1 MPMYTSS
8 GKRWNMLSVLL
19 FGASNYVLPRAAWEF
34 TLNDFFPE
42 ISFIIGREL
51 ASGSVDAITPP
62 RLIRRQLLVVVIQ
75 AQHIISCHNVLP
87 S

>member
-62 RLIRRQLLVVVIQ
+62 
-75 AQHIISCHNVLP
+75 A
-87 S
+87 